1 MKGFAFVVA
10 AAAAVALTTADTRPA
25 SAQSSKGATLK
36 NFYGEY
42 VGTGITRKGR
52 RAGTQKRDR
61 KANVMIEP
69 SGGGG
74 FKITWV
80 TIRRTSVLGPK
91 RKTRFTQLTFIP
103 TGKTNR
109 WRAKGNKP
117 LDQGGPM
124 AIATLD
130 RKTLTVHV
138 LALDRRGRIHAATY
152 LRTLSRTGLHL
163 VFRRGLNSLQVRR
176 VAATLKRIKK

>member
-1 MKGFAFVVA
+1 MKRIAVVA
-10 AAAAVALTTADTRPA
+10 AALIAVASAPA
-25 SAQSSKGATLK
+25 HAQSGKGSRTTLK
-36 NFYGEY
+36 DFFGEY
-42 VGTGITRKGR
+42 VGTGITRKSGPKSS
-52 RAGTQKRDR
+52 QKRDR
-61 KANVMIEP
+61 KANVVIGP
-69 SGGGG
+69 AGTGG

-80 TIRRTSVLGPK
+80 TIRRVSVLGAR
-91 RKTRFTQLTFIP
+91 RKTRFTELTFVP
-103 TGKTNR
+103 AGKPNC

-117 LDQGGPM
+117 LAEGGPM

-130 RKTLTVHV
+130 RKTLAVHV